1 MTRPSTRRSLWA
13 GLIASL
19 MLGWVPA
26 SQAAPTLIWL
36 LRDLPPLTVFHG
48 PQKGQGV
55 IDKMMPDLIANMP
68 QYQHIVM
75 QVNRA
80 RALQMLEEQSLAC
93 DPALVWN
100 PARALSIVYS
110 EPVTE
115 LHSNGMAILREDRQ
129 RLQPFIHDDK
139 VDLPGLLKAQTLK
152 LGVIAKRSYGVWID
166 NQLARGP
173 ASQIVMH
180 YGSDPLA
187 SLLQMQQAGRMPAL
201 LGYWPE
207 IQAKASQ
214 QGLSPDALMF
224 YPIQGAPEFQPIYV
238 GCTDTPEGRE
248 VISHVNSILLKLGPA
263 PPSSLDVH

>member
-1 MTRPSTRRSLWA
+1 MAWRFCVRTGNGCS
-13 GLIASL
+13 
-19 MLGWVPA
+19 
-26 SQAAPTLIWL
+26 
-36 LRDLPPLTVFHG
+36 PLF
-48 PQKGQGV
+48 
-55 IDKMMPDLIANMP
+55 N
-68 QYQHIVM
+68 
-75 QVNRA
+75 
-80 RALQMLEEQSLAC
+80 
-93 DPALVWN
+93 
-100 PARALSIVYS
+100 
-110 EPVTE
+110 
-115 LHSNGMAILREDRQ
+115 
-129 RLQPFIHDDK
+129 DDK